1 MNFYNIIYNLE
12 TICNIQNEDKLIIR
26 DNLLI
31 ICPKNIFRP
40 LYRYSSNQNRE
51 QLNLFLIKLFL
62 DLNLEIDKY
71 KNYCISNSIASKIQV
86 NIKSKKRFDI
96 IKNLISRSKVGIDKL
111 KLTYKRDKYFVRK
124 LDLIIEKFNLV

>member
-26 DNLLI
+26 DDLLI